1 MNQLTLRAT
10 EEKLTRELAHRL
22 GSMELAT
29 RVTQYALTTQG
40 AIHHEAAKTVAS
52 TLATA
57 DQIVRAAS
65 YAGRMTPEKEA
76 EVRRHTQRYLNEM
89 LGITHDA
96 GGKIIDVLLRR

>member
-1 MNQLTLRAT
+1 MDYLALRANEEQLTRA
-10 EEKLTRELAHRL
+10 LARQL

-29 RVTQYALTTQG
+29 RVTQAALTTVG
-40 AIHHEAAKTVAS
+40 GIHREAADKVAI

-57 DQIVRAAS
+57 DHIVKAAS
-65 YAGRMTPEKEA
+65 YTGSLTPEKEA
-76 EVRRHTQRYLNEM
+76 EVRRHTQQYLNEM